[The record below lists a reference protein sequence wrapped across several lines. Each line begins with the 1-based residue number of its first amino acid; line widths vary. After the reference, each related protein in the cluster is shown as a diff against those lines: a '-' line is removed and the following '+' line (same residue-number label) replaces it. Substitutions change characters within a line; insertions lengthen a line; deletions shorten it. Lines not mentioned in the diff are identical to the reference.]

1 MLNYLMKGSI
11 NLTNFIELNNEIT
24 QRHNDGM
31 GFFKIEKDKE
41 ALQEYLKY
49 IDEHSMHFD
58 DELDRLH
65 YLVDYNF
72 YYNVFKQYSEQEL
85 INLIDYTNHFDFNFA
100 SYMAASKFYQNY
112 ALKSNDKQT
121 FLENYYQHVLIVAL
135 YLAKGDK
142 EIAKQLISAMMEQR
156 YQPATPT
163 FQNAGKARRGELI
176 SCFLLE
182 EDDSLNSINYN
193 ESVARQLLK

>member
-49 IDEHSMHFD
+49 VDEHSMHFD

-65 YLVDYNF
+65 YLVDHNF

-85 INLIDYTNHFDFNFA
+85 NKLF
-100 SYMAASKFYQNY
+100 
-112 ALKSNDKQT
+112 
-121 FLENYYQHVLIVAL
+121 
-135 YLAKGDK
+135 
-142 EIAKQLISAMMEQR
+142 
-156 YQPATPT
+156 
-163 FQNAGKARRGELI
+163 
-176 SCFLLE
+176 
-182 EDDSLNSINYN
+182 
-193 ESVARQLLK
+193 

>member
-11 NLTNFIELNNEIT
+11 SLTNFIELNNEIT

-49 IDEHSMHFD
+49 VDEHSMHFD

-65 YLVDYNF
+65 YLVDHNF

-193 ESVARQLLK
+193 ESVARQLLA

>member
-49 IDEHSMHFD
+49 VDEHSMNFD
-58 DELDRLH
+58 NELDRLH
-65 YLVDYNF
+65 YLVDHNF

>member
-49 IDEHSMHFD
+49 VDEHSMHFD
-58 DELDRLH
+58 NELDRLH
-65 YLVDYNF
+65 YLVDHNF

-142 EIAKQLISAMMEQR
+142 EIAKQLINAMMEQR

-163 FQNAGKARRGELI
+163 FNAA
-176 SCFLLE
+176 
-182 EDDSLNSINYN
+182 
-193 ESVARQLLK
+193 